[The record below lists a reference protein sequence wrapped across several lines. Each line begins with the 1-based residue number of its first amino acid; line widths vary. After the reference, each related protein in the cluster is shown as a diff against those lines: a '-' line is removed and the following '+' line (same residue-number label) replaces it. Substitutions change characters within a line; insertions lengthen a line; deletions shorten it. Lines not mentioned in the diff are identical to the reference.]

1 MGKSR
6 RYRNGLAAFVLLLVL
21 LTAGTARATET
32 GTESATAAGERRIG
46 QVYLN
51 MPEVVVY
58 GSGVTP
64 EEMQEGEA
72 WLGQEKLVLQETP
85 QVFGETGNGI
95 GYYVL
100 VDISAS
106 ISDGSFARMKAS
118 IQTLQDTLG
127 NEDRLVLYAFG
138 DEVTRVADGE
148 QTPEEMASVLDALDN
163 NNQETLLFE
172 AIYLAAADAERET
185 EQSRTVFVVL
195 TDGEDFA
202 VGKTQADEA
211 LARLQD
217 RSIPVYAFGPADTKK
232 EYLDGLGTF
241 ARSSGGTLTVF
252 EKTGEDDLLT
262 GLCESLDSDVCAR
275 YRAATNLVSY
285 QTETFSL
292 KLADGVVLRK
302 DAVSDHWIPDEEAPY
317 LTEWQYAG
325 GQAIRLVF
333 SEPLYGMDAA
343 ANYQVRYSGED
354 GLADLGV
361 VSVAVDED
369 LAAAVKLTVD
379 KPVWNGTYELT
390 LTNLTDVSM
399 EKNPLAES
407 SLTIEI
413 DSAETRPEPEPEP
426 ERLIPGMPRDIS
438 GILFLIFAALIVV
451 AIVVAVTSR
460 KKKAQEET
468 ASGQTQDDR
477 IQMDV
482 RILSAEG
489 GESEAVWEFDGRLLV
504 GRSPSCDICLNDR
517 ELSRRHFCL
526 EREKEHVSISD
537 LNSLN
542 GTQVNGKEIHS
553 RHPLMPG
560 DRIEAGTLKITVR
573 W

>member
-1 MGKSR
+1 MRKSG
-6 RYRNGLAAFVLLLVL
+6 RYRNGLAVLVLLLVL

-32 GTESATAAGERRIG
+32 GTESATVAGERRIG

-64 EEMQEGEA
+64 EETQEGEA
-72 WLGQEKLVLQETP
+72 WLGQEKLTLQETP
-85 QVFGETGNGI
+85 QAFGETGNAI

-106 ISDGSFARMKAS
+106 ISDGSFARMKAA
-118 IQTLQDTLG
+118 IQALQDTLR

-138 DEVTRVADGE
+138 DEVTRVTDGE
-148 QTPEEMASVLDALDN
+148 QTPEEMVAVLDALDN
-163 NNQETLLFE
+163 DNQETLLFE

-185 EQSRTVFVVL
+185 ERNRTVFVVL

-211 LARLQD
+211 LERLQD

-232 EYLDGLGTF
+232 EYLDSLGAF

-354 GLADLGV
+354 GLTDLGV
-361 VSVAVDED
+361 VSVAVDEE

-390 LTNLTDVSM
+390 LINLTDVSM
-399 EKNPLAES
+399 EKNPLVES

-413 DSAETRPEPEPEP
+413 DNAETQPAPPEPNRP
-426 ERLIPGMPRDIS
+426 IPGMPGDIT
-438 GILFLIFAALIVV
+438 GMLFLVFVALIVV
-451 AIVVAVTSR
+451 AIVVVVTSR
-460 KKKAQEET
+460 KKKTQEEK
-468 ASGQTQDDR
+468 ASGDTQGDR
-477 IQMDV
+477 IRMEAL
-482 RILSAEG
+482 ILSAEG
-489 GESEAVWEFDGRLLV
+489 GESGAVWEFDSRLLV
-504 GRSPSCDICLNDR
+504 GRSPSCDIRLNDR

-526 EREKEHVSISD
+526 EREKEHIYISD

-542 GTQVNGKEIHS
+542 GTKVNGKEIHS